1 MNHIFQ
7 VVEHAA
13 APTVGTSGS
22 DLGGS
27 TSRGGG
33 GHEGRG
39 RGRGSASRGGGGRI
53 YDYTDAPSTL
63 GGTSNC
69 PHYFC
74 SLCVTSRPLTF
85 LVGRAAE
92 DARNA
97 HKRYP
102 LYRKFWRVLNDLG
115 VWRHDQYL
123 ARKALRTCVEDV
135 REVMPT
141 CVLNVRE

>member
-1 MNHIFQ
+1 M
-7 VVEHAA
+7 
-13 APTVGTSGS
+13 
-22 DLGGS
+22 
-27 TSRGGG
+27 
-33 GHEGRG
+33 
-39 RGRGSASRGGGGRI
+39 
-53 YDYTDAPSTL
+53 
-63 GGTSNC
+63 
-69 PHYFC
+69 
-74 SLCVTSRPLTF
+74 TSRPLTF

-115 VWRHDQYL
+115 VWWHDQYL
-123 ARKALRTCVEDV
+123 ARKARRTCVEDV